1 MPSFCGPQYPNQS
14 IDFKSPLKTFVV
26 VVVIPPQLTEAPPEK
41 TKVFLVTSENK
52 GPHSMYLSVIT
63 PDLDNCIHVFP
74 SLNLYWGPPD
84 DMGSTRLRLTSVELA
99 WLGYGAWLHLA

>member
-1 MPSFCGPQYPNQS
+1 
-14 IDFKSPLKTFVV
+14 
-26 VVVIPPQLTEAPPEK
+26 
-41 TKVFLVTSENK
+41 
-52 GPHSMYLSVIT
+52 MYLSVIT

-99 WLGYGAWLHLA
+99 WLGYGAWLTLA

>member
-26 VVVIPPQLTEAPPEK
+26 VVVIPPQSTEAPPEK
-41 TKVFLVTSENK
+41 TKVFLVTSAIK

-74 SLNLYWGPPD
+74 SLNVYWGPPD
-84 DMGSTRLRLTSVELA
+84 DIKSTRLRLTSVELA

>member
-26 VVVIPPQLTEAPPEK
+26 VVVPPQLTEAPLQK
-41 TKVFLVTSENK
+41 TKV
-52 GPHSMYLSVIT
+52 PSMYLSLIT

-99 WLGYGAWLHLA
+99 WLGYGVWLHLA